1 MRSRSFLLFTPVLFA
16 TLWGAAWGCSA
27 SGKSNVFETTD
38 PTGSGD
44 PTGTGGAGGSGGID
58 ISGGNGGGFLGDA
71 GVDGSFNQ
79 DAACAATSSEAKIV
93 PLDMIILLDRSG
105 SMDDGV
111 KWPGATSALKQYV
124 TSPDA
129 AGVNVGIVYFPI
141 DAPPDNLTCNYKHYD
156 DLVVPVAELPA
167 NAANLVNSIDSQ
179 DALGGGTPMYGAMKG
194 ALFAATAY
202 QDANPLHKVI
212 VVFASD
218 GDPNSCSFEPG
229 NPPDADDIPTIA
241 ALAKSALNY
250 NGVQTYVIAIQG
262 SSIGSLNQIAAAGG
276 TMQALDVTANINL
289 FLDKMKEIQTKALA
303 CDFPI
308 PEAPMGE
315 TFDKELV
322 AVKYTPATNPA
333 AAEEIPRADNYG
345 DCGAKVGWYYDNNVT
360 PTKIVL
366 CPASCQKIKDDLQ
379 SKIDVLFGCAPDIN

>member
-1 MRSRSFLLFTPVLFA
+1 MRSRSILFFAPVLLA

-27 SGKSNVFETTD
+27 SGSSNEFPPVD
-38 PTGSGD
+38 SNGD
-44 PTGTGGAGGSGGID
+44 PSGSGGAGGSGGID
-58 ISGGNGGGFLGDA
+58 INPGAGGGFLGD
-71 GVDGSFNQ
+71 GGPDGSFNS

-105 SMDDGV
+105 SMADGV
-111 KWPGATSALKQYV
+111 KWEGATEALKQYV

-141 DAPPDNLTCNYKHYD
+141 DLPPDGYTCNYKHYD
-156 DLVVPVAELPA
+156 DLVVPIAKLPA
-167 NAANLVNSIDSQ
+167 NAPALVQSIDNE
-179 DALGGGTPMYGAMKG
+179 DANGGGTPMYGAMKG

-212 VVFASD
+212 LVFASD
-218 GDPNSCSFEPG
+218 GDPNSCAFEPG
-229 NPPDADDIPTIA
+229 NPPDADNIPTIA
-241 ALAKSALNY
+241 GLAQSALNY
-250 NGVQTYVIAIQG
+250 NGVQTYVVAIQG

-289 FLDKMKEIQTKALA
+289 FLDKMKEIHPALS
-303 CDFPI
+303 
-308 PEAPMGE
+308 
-315 TFDKELV
+315 
-322 AVKYTPATNPA
+322 
-333 AAEEIPRADNYG
+333 EEIPRADNYQ
-345 DCGAKVGWYYDNNVT
+345 DCGGKTGWYYDNNVK